1 MQSTHRFVLASGLTL
16 TLMGSS
22 PAIAQNKPV
31 SQEVTE
37 ARQESQIWT
46 TFALNRHLR
55 ANDLKVSVKNG
66 KATLTG
72 KVEESADKDLAKHIA
87 MGVSGIKEVDNQ
99 IVVQADYAP
108 AARAGGDRT
117 FGETIEDATIT
128 AAVKSKLLWSSQTDG
143 LQMDVDTSRGRV
155 TLKGTADTAAAKEFA
170 GRMAR
175 NTNGVVAVDNQL
187 RVDASKPAGTGSS
200 TATEVGKDAGNAA
213 ANAGN
218 AVKSSAKE
226 VGKEI
231 SDSWITAKVKS
242 TFAYTDGVD
251 ASDISVTTVKGV
263 VTLTGKA
270 DTPAEK
276 AHAIE
281 LAKSIRG
288 VKSVNAS
295 GLTIG

>member
-1 MQSTHRFVLASGLTL
+1 MYSKTHRFVLASGLTL
-16 TLMGSS
+16 SLVGSTS
-22 PAIAQNKPV
+22 ALAQNTPV

-46 TFALNRHLR
+46 TFALNRHIR
-55 ANDLKVSVKNG
+55 AHDLKVSVKNG

-72 KVEESADKDLAKHIA
+72 KVPESADKDLAKHIA

-99 IVVQADYAP
+99 IVVQADYVP
-108 AARAGGDRT
+108 AARTGDRS

-128 AAVKSKLLWSSQTDG
+128 AAVKSKLLWSSRTEG
-143 LQMDVDTSRGRV
+143 LLIDVDTSRGRV
-155 TLKGTADTAAAKEFA
+155 KLTGTADSVAAKEYA

-187 RVDASKPAGTGSS
+187 RIDPSKLGAGSTTAAEASNK
-200 TATEVGKDAGNAA
+200 AGNAA
-213 ANAGN
+213 ASAGN
-218 AVKSSAKE
+218 AVKTSAKE
-226 VGKEI
+226 VEKEI

-242 TFAYTDGVD
+242 TFAYTNHVD
-251 ASDISVTTVKGV
+251 ASDISVTTVRGL

-276 AHAIE
+276 ELAIE
-281 LAKSIRG
+281 LAKGIRG